1 MQLTKQI
8 MFEAGSDA
16 EALEIARQKLGRD
29 AVILSSQVVKKGG
42 FLGLFRKRSLLVTAG
57 ILEEDEP
64 QGVQTKQERLIA
76 FQQLLEAQKRSSAD
90 KLELS
95 EKAKS
100 GEMPALLEGIKEI
113 RSILTRIENQKVQRS
128 SDEPPQE
135 KSPFYQQ
142 LLSAGV
148 ESHLAQKLLKDYEAS
163 GAQDAIQWL
172 SGYIR
177 VIGGDFASA
186 LGGAKGDVHRP
197 HWGRKDH
204 HDSEARRYPLPMGEK
219 KSAAFNGRYLPY
231 RCGGAAA
238 HLCED
243 FGDSD
248 RGDFRTERLRRRAR
262 PSRGC
267 GGGFPRCGR

>member
-1 MQLTKQI
+1 MRLTKQI
-8 MFEAGSDA
+8 MFEAQSDA

-100 GEMPALLEGIKEI
+100 GDMPALLEGIKEI
-113 RSILTRIENQKVQRS
+113 RSILTRIEGQKVKDNS
-128 SDEPPQE
+128 GENSHE
-135 KSPFYQQ
+135 KSPFCQK
-142 LLSAGV
+142 LIDAGV
-148 ESHLAQKLLKDYEAS
+148 GPALAQKLSQDYEAS

-177 VIGGDFASA
+177 VVGGDFASA

-197 HWGRKDH
+197 HWGREDH
-204 HDSEARRYPLPMGEK
+204 HDSEARRHPVPMGEEK
-219 KSAAFNGRYLPY
+219 GAAFNGRYLSH

-243 FGDSD
+243 PGDSD
-248 RGDFRTERLRRRAR
+248 RGNFRA
-262 PSRGC
+262 
-267 GGGFPRCGR
+267 